1 METPT
6 TNRIRPGCVARGIAH
21 RKPAVARDLSA
32 MRPLETRASSSSPS
46 RKSSC
51 STETILGSS
60 QCRTGFQHLRFAQKL
75 AGTPGA
81 RQRRRRGRIATELGI
96 VAIIPL
102 MRLPFDRARLT
113 ARNELDRQDAW
124 RRARQRSPAERLR
137 AEVELSDLVTELR
150 AVPTTQ
156 RARRF
161 VLAAKSRL
169 WVAPLKTIGQAR
181 PRR

>member
-1 METPT
+1 
-6 TNRIRPGCVARGIAH
+6 
-21 RKPAVARDLSA
+21 
-32 MRPLETRASSSSPS
+32 
-46 RKSSC
+46 
-51 STETILGSS
+51 
-60 QCRTGFQHLRFAQKL
+60 
-75 AGTPGA
+75 
-81 RQRRRRGRIATELGI
+81 
-96 VAIIPL
+96 
-102 MRLPFDRARLT
+102 MRLPFDRARLR

-150 AVPTTQ
+150 AVPTNQ